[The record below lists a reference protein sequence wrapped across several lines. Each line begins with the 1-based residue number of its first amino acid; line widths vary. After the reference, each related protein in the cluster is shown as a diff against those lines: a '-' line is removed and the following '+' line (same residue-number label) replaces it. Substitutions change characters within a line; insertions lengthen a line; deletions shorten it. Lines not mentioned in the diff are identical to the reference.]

1 MTLMTLTTPTST
13 TTNRARAVIRVSDG
27 LEPIPPKSAVEMHLD
42 RMKEGHAEWTHTTHK
57 SELRPFVEWCREE
70 GGIDNMNELSGRDL
84 YEYRIWRREG
94 GYSKS
99 KVDELAKK
107 TLHSNLSTLRSFLR
121 FCGRIEAVPN
131 DFFEKVPLVKLSRS
145 DEVSDSYLNPARA
158 PDILEYL
165 SRYEYASRDHV
176 VWALI
181 WHSGARLGAV
191 RGLDLRDLE
200 LDGNKPSIEFVHRPE
215 TGTPLK
221 NNEQSERVNRIT
233 RRVAQILQDY
243 VDGPRVDATDDHD
256 RVPFVTTHAGRVAAG
271 TIRKAFYRW
280 TRPCFIGKEC
290 PHDKDPDT
298 CEFTA
303 FRKVSGCPSARSPHD
318 ARKARVT
325 KYRNDGVP
333 RGVVSDQLNASE
345 DVLDKHYDRAS
356 EREKADRRWRI
367 IQQ

>member
-1 MTLMTLTTPTST
+1 MSE
-13 TTNRARAVIRVSDG
+13 D
-27 LEPIPPKSAVEMHLD
+27 LEPIPPERAIELHLD
-42 RMKEGHAEWTHTTHK
+42 RMKEDRAEWTRTTHQ

-70 GGIDNMNELSGRDL
+70 GSIDNLNELSGRDL

-94 GYSKS
+94 GYSNS

-107 TLHSNLSTLRSFLR
+107 TLHSNLSTLRSFLK
-121 FCGRIEAVPN
+121 FCGEIEAVPS
-131 DFFEKVPLVKLSRS
+131 DLYEKVPLVKLTRD
-145 DEVSDSYLNPARA
+145 DEVSDSYLRPERA
-158 PDILEYL
+158 ADIVEYL

-181 WHSGARLGAV
+181 WHTGARLGAV
-191 RGLDLRDLE
+191 RAVDLQDLE
-200 LDGNKPSIEFVHRPE
+200 LGGNKPSIEFVHRPE

-221 NNEQSERVNRIT
+221 NDASSERVNRIS

-243 VDGPRVDATDDHD
+243 TDGPRTDTVDDHG
-256 RVPFVTTHAGRVAAG
+256 RNPLVTTDAGRIAAG

-280 TRPCFIGKEC
+280 TRPCFVGKEC
-290 PHDKDPDT
+290 PHDKDPDS
-298 CEFTA
+298 CKFTK
-303 FRKVSGCPSARSPHD
+303 FRYVSECPSARSPHD

>member
-1 MTLMTLTTPTST
+1 M
-13 TTNRARAVIRVSDG
+13 SDD
-27 LEPIPPKSAVEMHLD
+27 LDPIPPERAVEMHLEK
-42 RMKEGHAEWTHTTHK
+42 MKEDLAEWTQTTHR

-70 GGIDNMNELSGRDL
+70 GGIDNMNEISGRDL

-107 TLHSNLSTLRSFLR
+107 TLHSNLSTLRSFLK
-121 FCGRIEAVPN
+121 FCGQIEAVPS
-131 DFFEKVPLVKLSRS
+131 DLFEKVPLVKLSRS
-145 DEVSDSYLNPARA
+145 DEVSDSFLDPARA
-158 PDILEYL
+158 PDILDYL

-176 VWALI
+176 LWSLI
-181 WHSGARLGAV
+181 WHTGARLGAA
-191 RGLDLRDLE
+191 RGIDLRDLE
-200 LDGNKPSIEFVHRPE
+200 LDGNQPSVEFVHRPE

-221 NNEQSERVNRIT
+221 NDERSERVNRISQ
-233 RRVAQILQDY
+233 RVAQILQDY
-243 VDGPRVDATDDHD
+243 IDGPRVETTDDHG
-256 RVPFVTTHAGRVAAG
+256 RSPLVTTDAGRVSAG
-271 TIRKAFYRW
+271 TVRKAFYRW

-290 PHDKDPDT
+290 PHDEDPET

>member
-1 MTLMTLTTPTST
+1 M
-13 TTNRARAVIRVSDG
+13 SDD
-27 LEPIPPKSAVEMHLD
+27 LEPIPPQRAVEMHLD
-42 RMKEGHAEWTHTTHK
+42 RMKEDRAEWTRTTHQ

-70 GGIDNMNELSGRDL
+70 GSIDNLNELSGRDL

-121 FCGRIEAVPN
+121 FCGEIEAVPS
-131 DFFEKVPLVKLSRS
+131 DLYEKVPLVTLTRD
-145 DEVSDSYLNPARA
+145 DEVSDSYLRPERA
-158 PDILEYL
+158 ADIIEYL

-176 VWALI
+176 VWSLI
-181 WHSGARLGAV
+181 WHTGARLGAV
-191 RGLDLRDLE
+191 RALDLSDLE
-200 LDGNKPSIEFVHRPE
+200 LDGNKPSVEFVHRPG

-221 NNEQSERVNRIT
+221 NDAASERVNRIS

-243 VDGPRVDATDDHD
+243 IDGPRVDVVDDYGRNPLVSTD
-256 RVPFVTTHAGRVAAG
+256 AGRISAG

-290 PHDKDPDT
+290 PHDEDPDS
-298 CEFTA
+298 CEFTK
-303 FRKVSGCPSARSPHD
+303 FRHMSKCPSSRSPHD

-356 EREKADRRWRI
+356 EREKADRRWQI

>member
-1 MTLMTLTTPTST
+1 M
-13 TTNRARAVIRVSDG
+13 SDE
-27 LEPIPPKSAVEMHLD
+27 LEPIPPERAVEMHLD
-42 RMKEGHAEWTHTTHK
+42 RMKEDRAEWTQTTHR

-70 GGIDNMNELSGRDL
+70 GAIDNLNELSGRDL

-94 GYSKS
+94 GYSNS

-107 TLHSNLSTLRSFLR
+107 TLHSNLSTLRSFLK
-121 FCGRIEAVPN
+121 FCGEIEAVHS
-131 DFFEKVPLVKLSRS
+131 DLYEKVPLVKLTRD
-145 DEVSDSYLNPARA
+145 DEVSDSYLRPERA
-158 PDILEYL
+158 ADIVEYL

-181 WHSGARLGAV
+181 WHTGARLGAV
-191 RGLDLRDLE
+191 RSLDLQDLDLE
-200 LDGNKPSIEFVHRPE
+200 GNQPSIEFVHRPE

-221 NNEQSERVNRIT
+221 NDTASERINRIS
-233 RRVAQILQDY
+233 RRVAQILEDY
-243 VDGPRVDATDDHD
+243 IDGPRTDTVDDHG
-256 RVPFVTTHAGRVAAG
+256 RNPLVTTDAGRIAAG
-271 TIRKAFYRW
+271 TIRTAFYRW

-290 PHDKDPDT
+290 PHDEDPESCKFAT
-298 CEFTA
+298 
-303 FRKVSGCPSARSPHD
+303 FRHVSGCPSARSPHD

>member
-1 MTLMTLTTPTST
+1 MG
-13 TTNRARAVIRVSDG
+13 DD
-27 LEPIPPKSAVEMHLD
+27 LEPIPPERAVEMHLD
-42 RMKEGHAEWTHTTHK
+42 RMKEDSAEWTRTTHR
-57 SELRPFVEWCREE
+57 SELRPFVECCRQE
-70 GGIDNMNELSGRDL
+70 GAIDNLNELTGRHL

-94 GYSKS
+94 GYSKG

-121 FCGRIEAVPN
+121 FCGEIEAVPS
-131 DFFEKVPLVKLSRS
+131 DLYEKMPLVKLTRD
-145 DEVSDSYLNPARA
+145 DEVSDSYLRPERA
-158 PDILEYL
+158 ADIVEYL

-181 WHSGARLGAV
+181 WHTGARLGAV
-191 RGLDLRDLE
+191 RSLDRQDLE
-200 LDGNKPSIEFVHRPE
+200 LEGNKPSIGFVHRPE

-221 NNEQSERVNRIT
+221 NDAASERVNRIS

-243 VDGPRVDATDDHD
+243 IDGPRTEVVDDYGRNPLVSTD
-256 RVPFVTTHAGRVAAG
+256 AGRIAAD

-280 TRPCFIGKEC
+280 TRPCFVGKEC
-290 PHDKDPDT
+290 PHDEDPDSCKFAT
-298 CEFTA
+298 
-303 FRKVSGCPSARSPHD
+303 FRHVSGCPSARSPHD

-345 DVLDKHYDRAS
+345 DVLDKHYGRAS
-356 EREKADRRWRI
+356 EREKADRR
-367 IQQ
+367 

>member
-1 MTLMTLTTPTST
+1 M
-13 TTNRARAVIRVSDG
+13 SDD
-27 LEPIPPKSAVEMHLD
+27 LEPIPPERAVEMHLEKI
-42 RMKEGHAEWTHTTHK
+42 KEDLAEWTQTTHR

-70 GGIDNMNELSGRDL
+70 GAIDNMNELAGRDL

-107 TLHSNLSTLRSFLR
+107 TLHSNLSTLRSFLK
-121 FCGRIEAVPN
+121 FCGQIEAVHS
-131 DFFEKVPLVKLSRS
+131 DLYEKVPLVKLTRD
-145 DEVSDSYLNPARA
+145 DEVSDSYLAPERA
-158 PDILEYL
+158 SDIVEYL

-181 WHSGARLGAV
+181 WHTGARLGAV
-191 RGLDLRDLE
+191 RALDLRDLE
-200 LDGNKPSIEFVHRPE
+200 LDGNQPSISFVHRPE

-221 NNEQSERVNRIT
+221 NDARSERVNRISQ
-233 RRVAQILQDY
+233 RVAQILQDY
-243 VDGPRVDATDDHD
+243 IDGPRKETVDDHG
-256 RVPFVTTHAGRVAAG
+256 RTPLVTTDAGRVAAG
-271 TIRKAFYRW
+271 TIRKSFYRW

-290 PHDKDPDT
+290 PHDEDPET
-298 CEFTA
+298 CKFAT
-303 FRKVSGCPSARSPHD
+303 FRHVSGCPSARSPHD

>member
-1 MTLMTLTTPTST
+1 MTST
-13 TTNRARAVIRVSDG
+13 SVTTNRARAVIQVSDG
-27 LEPIPPKSAVEMHLD
+27 LEPIPPESAVEMHLD

-70 GGIDNMNELSGRDL
+70 GGIDNLNELSGRDL

-221 NNEQSERVNRIT
+221 NNEQSVRVNRIT

-243 VDGPRVDATDDHD
+243 VDGPRVDATDEYD